1 MNNCNL
7 LYNNLS
13 NIPNMGYNNNEM
25 MGESLTIHSLI
36 NMHGQNN
43 FNAIPRIAC
52 MVRNN
57 KRVLNER
64 DPETPLEM
72 ALKLKKY
79 NIAKYLRNHNAKIN
93 FNFNTNNIN
102 HIKKVIEIG
111 IKPTNEQFKKIIKKL
126 LSGGNKKMLEF
137 FVIEYHKKKQQN
149 KTMKQVR
156 GALIRKRARLLLID
170 KDFRKF
176 PKEIQ
181 LRILMSHLHK

>member
-7 LYNNLS
+7 LHNNLS

-43 FNAIPRIAC
+43 FNATPRIAC
-52 MVRNN
+52 MIRNN

-72 ALKLKKY
+72 ALNMKKY

-93 FNFNTNNIN
+93 FDFNTNNIS
-102 HIKKVIEIG
+102 HIKKVVEIG

-126 LSGGNKKMLEF
+126 LSNGNKQMLEF

-149 KTMKQVR
+149 KTIKQVSS
-156 GALIRKRARLLLID
+156 ALIRKRARLLLFD
-170 KDFRKF
+170 KDFRKL

-181 LRILMSHLHK
+181 LRILTT